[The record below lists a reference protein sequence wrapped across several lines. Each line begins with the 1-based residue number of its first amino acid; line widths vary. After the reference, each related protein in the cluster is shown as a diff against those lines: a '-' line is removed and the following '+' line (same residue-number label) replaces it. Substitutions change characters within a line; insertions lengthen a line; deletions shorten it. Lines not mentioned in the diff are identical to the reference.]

1 MQLESVMS
9 GSFSEKKD
17 MGSARGFNCSSL
29 TDLVNCNLDPVK
41 VKLQPRAAR
50 EGGR

>member
-17 MGSARGFNCSSL
+17 TGFNCSSL
-29 TDLVNCNLDPVK
+29 TDPVNCNLDPVK

-50 EGGR
+50 KGGR